1 MAANYP
7 ENARR
12 LVRDQVEL
20 DTWFGL
26 YHVSFQDPTRFATVL
41 VDIFHRA
48 THAAAEIQ
56 GETRAE
62 ILVRS
67 GYNTILRILREI
79 EGLPDHRHRQD
90 AGNILVEVNRRE
102 NGGAPLPLLSRP
114 LNPPPP
120 PRSQAKIDADG
131 TLRTPFDD
139 SDVDSRMPPYG
150 PDDGLPIPWIRL
162 RENNLPPPVQNEINL
177 QVANQLS
184 STFAQT
190 EDARQSIE
198 NILLAG
204 TSCRGLD
211 PLMYLDNPAE
221 LVLEMPRH
229 LQFLDDPIGRVDD
242 ALLERAQWPKLD
254 IFDLRRGSAA
264 KYGPLQ
270 ESDYI
275 YQFFTLVREILC
287 QPEVARKYVIV
298 LRGYPN
304 RYQNDTPEEFVDEPA
319 PSVDEGQLGFDL
331 LFYIFFFPIILIA
344 NSGVYNQI
352 HHNDFS

>member
-1 MAANYP
+1 MTMNYP
-7 ENARR
+7 GNARR

-20 DTWFGL
+20 DTWFRL
-26 YHVSFQDPTRFATVL
+26 YGISFQNPTRFATVL
-41 VDIFHRA
+41 ADIFHRA
-48 THAAAEIQ
+48 TAAAAQIQ

-67 GYNTILRILREI
+67 GYSTILRILREV

-102 NGGAPLPLLSRP
+102 NGGAPLPLLPRP

-120 PRSQAKIDADG
+120 PRSQAKMDTDG

-139 SDVDSRMPPYG
+139 SDVDSKMPPYG

-162 RENNLPPPVQNEINL
+162 RENNLPPPAQGETNL

-190 EDARQSIE
+190 EDARNSIE
-198 NILLAG
+198 SILLAG
-204 TSCRGLD
+204 TNGHGLD
-211 PLMYLDNPAE
+211 PPMYLDNPAE
-221 LVLEMPRH
+221 LVLEMPRD
-229 LQFLDDPIGRVDD
+229 LQFLNDPIGRVDD
-242 ALLERAQWPKLD
+242 ALFEQAQWPKLD

-264 KYGPLQ
+264 NYGPLQ

-287 QPEVARKYVIV
+287 QPEIARKYVIV
-298 LRGYPN
+298 LRGYPS
-304 RYQNDTPEEFVDEPA
+304 RYQNDTREEFVDEPA
-319 PSVDEGQLGFDL
+319 PTVDEGQLGFRSPVL
-331 LFYIFFFPIILIA
+331 HNILF
-344 NSGVYNQI
+344 Q
-352 HHNDFS
+352 